1 MCYAKSVNFIEFLMD
16 FSISDD
22 ILVTVLIIDKKLLHF
37 KPSQLGQILYIC
49 VNTGFSQA
57 CHKYRFITLQS
68 QFHSTAILIVRY
80 VATEHFVG
88 IKAVATYCPPQY
100 KCMRK
105 PKPCF

>member
-16 FSISDD
+16 FGISDD
-22 ILVTVLIIDKKLLHF
+22 ILVTVLIMDKKLLHF
-37 KPSQLGQILYIC
+37 KLSQLSQILC

-57 CHKYRFITLQS
+57 RHKYRFITLRS
-68 QFHSTAILIVRY
+68 QFLSTAILIVRY